1 MDRQEFYYR
10 QLVNDDDLN
19 GAFDKAEA
27 AERAIITDLGLVGI
41 SSGYTLSPAAIPNL
55 TVKVGAGT
63 TYDASGQRV
72 RLANEVS
79 LDCSL
84 DENGVLTA
92 VQTPGN
98 SRVLSIFVAFRRL
111 QQDPRVDGDSNV
123 VYYQQPESYQ
133 LYVVAGAEAASSPT
147 PPPLNSSR
155 ILLGDVTLIY
165 GQTAIN
171 TGDISSARRQW
182 TFKTTSGT
190 QVAVGTVMEAVQLL
204 ADAIGA
210 LVGLS
215 DDTGPDDGATRVGND
230 AITGATYGVAQG
242 TVKTAL
248 VALFAAVNA
257 EAVARAGVQTNL
269 TNFIAALAAPTG
281 GASVGGAAQSGSP
294 SSISAGT
301 IQAQIIALLGL
312 VNARARLASNE
323 TVSGNWDF
331 SGVLKILGNLLTD
344 ATPASGLKLLGEFP
358 VFNGSPHK
366 LRMYLT
372 DALHPFGSSAFG
384 GTLTL
389 THNAYWDGSTWMP
402 DVPGINAVA
411 YCLDGAQ
418 IECRV
423 IAPLTGAGDVNFGVI
438 SYRVTGDGVRKSTYY
453 STAAGPHTTTVFSG
467 RVSIKAGTSDVV
479 INNSRFTATSVPHF
493 NILPGAVEDATLTRI
508 WGSMVSGSLIIYGNA
523 NATADVPISFTVEV
537 PNF

>member
-1 MDRQEFYYR
+1 MADRQEFFYR
-10 QLVNDDDLN
+10 QLVDETDLN
-19 GAFDKAEA
+19 GAFDKMEA

-111 QQDPRVDGDSNV
+111 QQDPQVDGNSAT

-133 LYVVAGAEAASSPT
+133 LYVVAGVEAASSPT

-230 AITGATYGVAQG
+230 AISGATYSVTRG

-269 TNFIAALAAPTG
+269 TNFISALAAAAG
-281 GASVGGAAQSGSP
+281 GASVGGAAQSGTP
-294 SSISAGT
+294 SSLSAGS

-312 VNARARLASNE
+312 VNARARLASTE
-323 TVSGNWDF
+323 TVSGNWNFTGDLTLEGKITTHALVSGAVQLLMIFPVWNGSAYRLRLYTTDVDF
-331 SGVLKILGNLLTD
+331 AGIGPSLLLTWN
-344 ATPASGLKLLGEFP
+344 AS
-358 VFNGSPHK
+358 
-366 LRMYLT
+366 
-372 DALHPFGSSAFG
+372 
-384 GTLTL
+384 
-389 THNAYWDGSTWMP
+389 WDGTKWMP
-402 DVPGINAVA
+402 DVAGQAAYGLITDGSNITIRINS
-411 YCLDGAQ
+411 
-418 IECRV
+418 
-423 IAPLTGAGDVNFGVI
+423 PLGAG
-438 SYRVTGDGVRKSTYY
+438 GDTSLGPEFVKLNSSGVRRGTYV
-453 STAAGPHTTTVFSG
+453 STAAGPHTTGYFSG
-467 RVSIKAGTSDVV
+467 QVRIKAGTSSVV
-479 INNSRFTATSVPHF
+479 INNALFTSTCTPHF
-493 NILPGAVEDATLTRI
+493 NMLPGVLKDATLTDI
-508 WGSMVSGSLIIYGNA
+508 WGDIQSGTLTIYGNA
-523 NATADVPISFTVEV
+523 NATADVRVSFSVEV
-537 PNF
+537 PI